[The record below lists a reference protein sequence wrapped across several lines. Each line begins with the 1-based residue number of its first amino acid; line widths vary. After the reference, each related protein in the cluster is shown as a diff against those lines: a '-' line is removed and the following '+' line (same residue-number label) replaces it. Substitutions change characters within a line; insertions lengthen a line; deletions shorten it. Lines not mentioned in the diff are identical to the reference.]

1 LTATSGCPFSTME
14 FQKITSITSIKFFYL
29 ETLQGRPQHDPGG
42 QERDGQV
49 AVQAALHS
57 PQDGARDR
65 EGAGGG
71 RRLAQRSAGR

>member
-1 LTATSGCPFSTME
+1 MPIQFNNGVPK
-14 FQKITSITSIKFFYL
+14 QSITSIKFFYL
-29 ETLQGRPQHDPGG
+29 ETLQGRPQHDPRG
-42 QERDGQV
+42 QEHHGQV

-71 RRLAQRSAGR
+71 RGLAQRSAGR